1 MKGVMIMKF
10 LIFIFILIYT
20 TYLNAQSLP
29 YTFESNTD
37 AKAEEVNTN
46 FDFLANQFKVNKKTI
61 DCSSDNLTKAI
72 NDGYN
77 HLVLNGTCR
86 ANLLVTPFTAAW
98 RNFSQYGFESNK
110 PTITLTLEGGT
121 NGVFDNT
128 ERGLQSSLVYGGILN
143 IIDLTVSQTIY
154 LNNGAKMYVDNSS
167 ILEKLSII
175 DGSSAEVT
183 NSTITCGSDV
193 STCVYLEDSATI
205 KFDNITVNHAGDDDT
220 IQVNRS
226 SSVEI
231 KNSTIT
237 HTGSHSSFLYVTSNS
252 SVQFE
257 DTTVTSANASASV
270 EYNGFLNLNGGSI
283 TRNSGTPTVKV
294 KGPGIFI
301 VYNNGSVSDITCE
314 GAFAYINGQANSTTI
329 TNTDNATCK

>member
-1 MKGVMIMKF
+1 MKF
-10 LIFIFILIYT
+10 LILIFILLYT

-29 YTFESNTD
+29 YTFEANTA

-61 DCSSDNLTKAI
+61 DCSSDNLTTAI

-77 HLVLNGTCR
+77 HLVLNGTCK
-86 ANLLVTPFTAAW
+86 ANLIVTPFTAAI

-110 PTITLTLEGGT
+110 PTITLTLQGGT

-128 ERGLQSSLVYGGILN
+128 ESGVQSSLVYGGILN
-143 IIDLTVSQTIY
+143 IIDLTVSQTIS

-167 ILEKLSII
+167 LEKLILI

-183 NSTITCGSDV
+183 NSTVTCGSDV
-193 STCVYLEDSATI
+193 STCVSLEDSATI
-205 KFDNITVNHAGDDDT
+205 KFDNVTVNHAGDDDT
-220 IQVNRS
+220 FDIRRS
-226 SSVEI
+226 SSAEI

-237 HTGSHSSFLYVTSNS
+237 HTHTGSQSGHIYVHANS

-294 KGPGIFI
+294 KGPSIFV

-314 GAFAYINGQANSTTI
+314 GALAYIDGQANSTTI
-329 TNTDNATCK
+329 TNSDNATCK

>member
-10 LIFIFILIYT
+10 LIFIFILLYT

-29 YTFESNTD
+29 YTFESNTA

-77 HLVLNGTCR
+77 HLVLNGTCK
-86 ANLLVTPFTAAW
+86 ANLIVTPFTAAL

-128 ERGLQSSLVYGGILN
+128 ESGFQSSLVIGGILN
-143 IIDLTVSQTIY
+143 IIDLTVSQAIY
-154 LNNGAKMYVDNSS
+154 LSNGAKMYVDKSS
-167 ILEKLSII
+167 LEKLSSS

-193 STCVYLEDSATI
+193 SICVYLEDSGTI
-205 KFDNITVNHAGDDDT
+205 KLDNVTVNHAGDDDT
-220 IQVNRS
+220 INIGRS
-226 SSVEI
+226 SSAEI

-237 HTGSHSSFLYVTSNS
+237 HTGSQSEFILVESNS

-257 DTTVTSANASASV
+257 DTTITSENAAASV

-294 KGPGIFI
+294 KGPGIFL

-314 GAFAYINGQANSTTI
+314 GAFAYIDGQENSTTI

>member
-1 MKGVMIMKF
+1 MKF

-29 YTFESNTD
+29 YTFESNTA

-61 DCSSDNLTKAI
+61 DCSSDNLTTAI

-77 HLVLNGTCR
+77 HLVLNGTCK
-86 ANLLVTPFTAAW
+86 ANLIVTPFTAAI
-98 RNFSQYGFESNK
+98 RKFSQYGFESNK
-110 PTITLTLEGGT
+110 PTITLTLQGGT

-128 ERGLQSSLVYGGILN
+128 ESGVQSSLVYGGILN

-154 LNNGAKMYVDNSS
+154 LNNGAKMNVDNSS
-167 ILEKLSII
+167 LEKLSII

-193 STCVYLEDSATI
+193 SICVYLEDSGTI
-205 KFDNITVNHAGDDDT
+205 KFDNVTVNHAGDDDT
-220 IQVNRS
+220 IAVTRS
-226 SSVEI
+226 SSAEI

-237 HTGSHSSFLYVTSNS
+237 HTGSGWGFIYVNSNS

-257 DTTVTSANASASV
+257 DTTITSENAVAWV

-294 KGPGIFI
+294 KGPGMF
-301 VYNNGSVSDITCE
+301 VVSNNGSVSDITCE
-314 GAFAYINGQANSTTI
+314 GALAYIDGQANSTTI
-329 TNTDNATCK
+329 INSDNATCK

>member
-10 LIFIFILIYT
+10 LILIFISLYT

-29 YTFESNTD
+29 YTFEVNTA

-61 DCSSDNLTKAI
+61 DCSSDNLTTAI

-77 HLVLNGTCR
+77 HLVLNGTCKN
-86 ANLLVTPFTAAW
+86 NLMVTPFTDAW
-98 RNFSQYGFESNK
+98 RNFAQYGFESNK
-110 PTITLTLEGGT
+110 PTITLTLQGGT

-128 ERGLQSSLVYGGILN
+128 ESGIQQSVVNGGILN
-143 IIDLTVSQTIY
+143 IIALTVSQTIS

-205 KFDNITVNHAGDDDT
+205 KFDNVTVNHAGDDDT
-220 IQVNRS
+220 FNIIRS
-226 SSVEI
+226 SSAEI

-237 HTGSHSSFLYVTSNS
+237 HTGSQSGHISVNANS

-257 DTTVTSANASASV
+257 DTTVTSASASANV

-294 KGPGIFI
+294 KGPGIFL

-314 GAFAYINGQANSTTI
+314 GAFAYIDGQANSTTI

>member
-1 MKGVMIMKF
+1 MKF
-10 LIFIFILIYT
+10 LIFIFILLYT

-110 PTITLTLEGGT
+110 PTITLTLQGGT

-128 ERGLQSSLVYGGILN
+128 EIGFQSSLVYGGILN

-167 ILEKLSII
+167 LEKLSSI

-193 STCVYLEDSATI
+193 SICVYLEDSGTI
-205 KFDNITVNHAGDDDT
+205 KFDNVTVNHAGGGA
-220 IQVNRS
+220 ISVIRS
-226 SSVEI
+226 SSAEI
-231 KNSTIT
+231 KNSTIN
-237 HTGSHSSFLYVTSNS
+237 HTNTTNNVFINVESNS

-257 DTTVTSANASASV
+257 DSTITSQNSSV
-270 EYNGFLNLNGGSI
+270 WVGYNGFLNLNGGSI

-294 KGPGIFI
+294 KGPSIFL

-314 GAFAYINGQANSTTI
+314 GAFAYIDGQANSTTI

>member
-1 MKGVMIMKF
+1 MKF
-10 LIFIFILIYT
+10 LIFIFILLYT

-29 YTFESNTD
+29 YTFEANTA
-37 AKAEEVNTN
+37 AKAEEVNKN

-61 DCSSDNLTKAI
+61 DCSSDNLTTAI

-86 ANLLVTPFTAAW
+86 ANLLVTPFTASI

-110 PTITLTLEGGT
+110 PTITLTLQGGT

-128 ERGLQSSLVYGGILN
+128 ESGVQSSLVYGGILN
-143 IIDLTVSQTIY
+143 IIDLTVSQTIS

-167 ILEKLSII
+167 LEKLILI

-183 NSTITCGSDV
+183 NSTVTCGSDV
-193 STCVYLEDSATI
+193 STCIYLEDSGTI
-205 KFDNITVNHAGDDDT
+205 KFDNVTVNHAGDDDT
-220 IQVNRS
+220 FDIRRS
-226 SSVEI
+226 SSAEI

-237 HTGSHSSFLYVTSNS
+237 NTGSQSGHIYVNANS

-257 DTTVTSANASASV
+257 DSTITSENAAVSV
-270 EYNGFLNLNGGSI
+270 QYNGYLNLNGGSI

-294 KGPGIFI
+294 IGPSIFH
-301 VYNNGSVSDITCE
+301 VYNNGSVSDITCI
-314 GAFAYINGQANSTTI
+314 GAFAYIDGQANSTTI
-329 TNTDNATCK
+329 TNSDNATCK

>member
-1 MKGVMIMKF
+1 MKF
-10 LIFIFILIYT
+10 LIFIFILLYT

-29 YTFESNTD
+29 YTFEANTA

-61 DCSSDNLTKAI
+61 DCSSDNLTTAI

-77 HLVLNGTCR
+77 HLVLNGTCK
-86 ANLLVTPFTAAW
+86 ANLIVTPFTAAI
-98 RNFSQYGFESNK
+98 RKFSQYGFESNK
-110 PTITLTLEGGT
+110 PTITLTLQGGT

-128 ERGLQSSLVYGGILN
+128 ESGLSLVYGGILN

-167 ILEKLSII
+167 LEKLSII

-193 STCVYLEDSATI
+193 SICVYLEDSGTI
-205 KFDNITVNHAGDDDT
+205 KFDNVTVNHAGDDDT
-220 IQVNRS
+220 FGINRS
-226 SSVEI
+226 SSAEI

-237 HTGSHSSFLYVTSNS
+237 HTGSQSGHISVNANS

-294 KGPGIFI
+294 KGPSIFV

-314 GAFAYINGQANSTTI
+314 GALAYIDGQANSTTI
-329 TNTDNATCK
+329 TNSDNATCK

>member
-10 LIFIFILIYT
+10 LIFIFILLYT

-29 YTFESNTD
+29 YTFEANTA

-110 PTITLTLEGGT
+110 PTITLTLQGGT

-128 ERGLQSSLVYGGILN
+128 ESGFQSSLVYGGILN

-167 ILEKLSII
+167 LEKLSSI

-193 STCVYLEDSATI
+193 SICVYLEDSGTI
-205 KFDNITVNHAGDDDT
+205 KLDNVTVNHAGDDDA
-220 IQVNRS
+220 ISVNRS
-226 SSVEI
+226 SSAEI

-237 HTGSHSSFLYVTSNS
+237 QTGSQSGVTVVQYNSSLQFEDSTITSQNS
-252 SVQFE
+252 SVW
-257 DTTVTSANASASV
+257 VG
-270 EYNGFLNLNGGSI
+270 YNGFLNLNGGSI
-283 TRNSGTPTVKV
+283 TRTSGTPTVKV
-294 KGPGIFI
+294 KGPSIFL

-314 GAFAYINGQANSTTI
+314 GAFAYIDGQANSTTI